1 MGWYFRK
8 GFSMCMPEGD
18 YRNLTFEHYDGS
30 DGLVNSM
37 VQSIVEDRE
46 GKLWVATEYGISR
59 FDPDTHAFENF
70 FFQHMRWGM
79 FIVRTVVV

>member
-1 MGWYFRK
+1 M
-8 GFSMCMPEGD
+8 
-18 YRNLTFEHYDGS
+18 TFEHYDGS

>member
-1 MGWYFRK
+1 
-8 GFSMCMPEGD
+8 MPEGD

-59 FDPDTHAFENF
+59 LIRIHMPLKISFSR
-70 FFQHMRWGM
+70 HMRWGM
-79 FIVRTVVV
+79 SIVRTVVV

>member
-1 MGWYFRK
+1 
-8 GFSMCMPEGD
+8 MPEGD

-59 FDPDTHAFENF
+59 FDPDTCL
-70 FFQHMRWGM
+70 
-79 FIVRTVVV
+79 